1 MVNTKDKTEEERAAE
16 ESRREKAFKERQ
28 REKGGRALR
37 EQGVAAAYDYLERH
51 GERSAILSPFY
62 DFVVGSIIVAGLL
75 GLGIYLKNRQDGELR
90 LVNPGDSYSLP
101 APESREPRTQAYFLP
116 APEHVADKLE
126 GKALEDYK
134 RDLESDEILGIARQ
148 HATTRRQRTFYDTSE
163 EEKQKIRELKPGEF
177 ERYRV
182 GYEKNAGNQL
192 PKDYE
197 SATVIFG
204 IRAYRTVDGDTL
216 SQIAERNA
224 TGWGSY
230 RTMEEIIEL
239 NNAVVTGKGLE
250 MLARHY
256 GMPTEDLQEMVS
268 HLPKAQMWKIDDP
281 DYVQAGQVISIP
293 KWGYV
298 IRDKDKK

>member
-37 EQGVAAAYDYLERH
+37 EQGVAAAYDYLQRP

-75 GLGIYLKNRQDGELR
+75 GLGIYLKNRQDGELQ
-90 LVNPGDSYSLP
+90 LVNPGDSYTLP
-101 APESREPRTQAYFLP
+101 APESKEPKTQAYFLDE
-116 APEHVADKLE
+116 PEHVADKLE

-134 RDLESDEILGIARQ
+134 RSIERDDILRIANEEDARK
-148 HATTRRQRTFYDTSE
+148 QRVFYDISE
-163 EEKQKIRELKPGEF
+163 EEKQNIRELKPGEF
-177 ERYRV
+177 ERYRARH
-182 GYEKNAGNQL
+182 EKNAGKQL

-197 SATVIFG
+197 SATVVFG
-204 IRAYRTVDGDTL
+204 IRAYRTAVGDTL

-250 MLARHY
+250 MLARRY

-268 HLPKAQMWKIDDP
+268 QLPKAQMWKIDDP
-281 DYVQAGQVISIP
+281 DYIQAWQVISIP
-293 KWGYV
+293 KWGYA
-298 IRDKDKK
+298 IRDKNKK